1 MISRIQLSI
10 TNFVPKYILIAM
22 YGFHKHLWADLLRWF
37 SSREVFLVEWIH
49 YPKVG
54 FLCVGAKASEI
65 QLLLLP
71 ALLPT

>member
-1 MISRIQLSI
+1 MISGIQPSI
-10 TNFVPKYILIAM
+10 TTLVPKYIPIAM
-22 YGFHKHLWADLLRWF
+22 YGFHKHPWADLLSWF

-65 QLLLLP
+65 QLLLLS